1 MSEKQQKNPKYSWFD
16 ETKGLWVIR
25 RTMKGKRIYFGT
37 YKTRQEV
44 EKAVEIF
51 NRVGWNPIKTW
62 AVKAKV
68 KEELYGE

>member
-1 MSEKQQKNPKYSWFD
+1 MKNPKYSSYD
-16 ETKGLWVIR
+16 EKKKLWTIR
-25 RTMKGKRIYFGT
+25 RTIKGKTISFGS

-44 EKAVEIF
+44 EKAVEIY
-51 NRVGWNPIKTW
+51 NRVGWDPIKNW